1 MNDAQLKAISEGQL
15 AIMEMIKVLSD
26 QLNTVS
32 KQVMILSKK
41 VEMLQE

>member
-1 MNDAQLKAISEGQL
+1 MNDAQLKAITDGQI

-32 KQVMILSKK
+32 KQVRMSNR
-41 VEMLQE
+41 